1 MSSGFESFTKK
12 VGDGVCCPPA
22 GTKPLIR
29 LTRASKAQSREPS
42 PNRGASVPELEAIPQ
57 HRESQAAWRER
68 NGIDAAKQIRL
79 VKVAHMRYRHPDLS
93 LITTFLRD
101 FGMHVVKKTET
112 QVWFK
117 GYGTDQCT
125 CILLQIFS
133 PD

>member
-12 VGDGVCCPPA
+12 VGDGVCYPPVY
-22 GTKPLIR
+22 GTVDPADKCI
-29 LTRASKAQSREPS
+29 KAQSREPS

-79 VKVAHMRYRHPDLS
+79 VKVAHMRYRHPDLA

-112 QVWFK
+112 QVWYK
-117 GYGTDQCT
+117 GYGTDHCM
-125 CILLQIFS
+125 
-133 PD
+133 